1 MNGIVFMS
9 RKIAGISQQIADMK
23 ITNVNNN
30 LETISIAKPLQNR
43 HHAQN
48 P

>member
-1 MNGIVFMS
+1 MSTTATTTTTEDDKNG
-9 RKIAGISQQIADMK
+9 Q
-23 ITNVNNN
+23 

-43 HHAQN
+43 QQAQN